1 MTPIRPSHKQVGSE
15 TWDEQPIIETDRIR
29 RPSSS
34 YDSHRHG
41 SGNTPEEGTYV
52 QFAPENSKR
61 VVSRSN
67 SFIEHDVSHS
77 YGSSIH
83 MHQGYVAS
91 LPSSEYFIATNNIPE
106 EEKQNLQLKDN
117 ISEKYALVHEKDV
130 HREGGIYSSLFVR
143 RATIMSLWFLCS
155 FTSIVLNKYIL
166 SYLNVDAG
174 ILGECQILMTTFFGG
189 IMMYLPICRS
199 IKHTGKQTHMNKRHF
214 FKTISLLGWLRC
226 GAVICSVVGL
236 KYVAVS
242 FSETIKSSAPLFT
255 AVVAYLLLGEYSGLY
270 VNLSLMPIMFGL
282 AISTS
287 TELSFNMTGFLAA
300 ISNNILDCIQNVFS
314 KKLLSGTENKF
325 SPLEL
330 QFYTS
335 VAATVI
341 QMPLWFFFL
350 DAQEKLYQLDQ
361 YTVLMLLLNS
371 VIFYAQSLFAYLL
384 MSLISPVTFS
394 VSNTV
399 KRAGLIWFSILVF
412 GNEVTILNAF
422 GTLVVV
428 AGVFLYQRA
437 RMKETSQRV
446 RMMEEKRHKGKVLPI

>member
-1 MTPIRPSHKQVGSE
+1 
-15 TWDEQPIIETDRIR
+15 
-29 RPSSS
+29 
-34 YDSHRHG
+34 
-41 SGNTPEEGTYV
+41 
-52 QFAPENSKR
+52 
-61 VVSRSN
+61 
-67 SFIEHDVSHS
+67 
-77 YGSSIH
+77 
-83 MHQGYVAS
+83 
-91 LPSSEYFIATNNIPE
+91 
-106 EEKQNLQLKDN
+106 
-117 ISEKYALVHEKDV
+117 
-130 HREGGIYSSLFVR
+130 
-143 RATIMSLWFLCS
+143 
-155 FTSIVLNKYIL
+155 
-166 SYLNVDAG
+166 
-174 ILGECQILMTTFFGG
+174 
-189 IMMYLPICRS
+189 MMYLPICRS

-422 GTLVVV
+422 GTLMVV